1 MNAFDIS
8 DESFVDARYERPF
21 NMLTY
26 DGINSETFDNLSL
39 FSGTAWALH
48 RPDGSELAFGTYSVT
63 PVPEPSSL
71 FLLMSFVGLGGLRL
85 RHQRLRA

>member
-48 RPDGSELAFGTYSVT
+48 RPDGSELAFGTYSVV
-63 PVPEPSSL
+63 PGPEPSP
-71 FLLMSFVGLGGLRL
+71 LLLVLPIVEIGGLRL